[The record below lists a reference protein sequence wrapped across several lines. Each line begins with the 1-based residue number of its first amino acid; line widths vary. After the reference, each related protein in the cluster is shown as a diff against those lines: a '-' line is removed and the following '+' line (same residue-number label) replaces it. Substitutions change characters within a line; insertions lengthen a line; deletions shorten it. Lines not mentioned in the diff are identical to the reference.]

1 MTTLKL
7 GKLPARISDRSVL
20 SDYSAATGFDPNDPS
35 TDQGT
40 DMQAA
45 ASYRKKTG
53 IRDAKGKRHK
63 IDGYLAIRSPY
74 ELKQA
79 VWLFGAAGLGVEFP
93 KSAMKQFDA
102 GKPFTVEKSGITAGH
117 YMPVIGYDKNWVY
130 LVTWGKVVQATYGWV
145 NKYMDES
152 IAYLSLEMLKN
163 GKSLEAFDLIT
174 LQKDIAAI

>member
-7 GKLPARISDRSVL
+7 GKLPARISDKSVL

-102 GKPFTVEKSGITAGH
+102 SKLFTGENSGNTAGH
-117 YMPVIGYDKNWVY
+117 
-130 LVTWGKVVQATYGWV
+130 
-145 NKYMDES
+145 
-152 IAYLSLEMLKN
+152 
-163 GKSLEAFDLIT
+163 
-174 LQKDIAAI
+174 